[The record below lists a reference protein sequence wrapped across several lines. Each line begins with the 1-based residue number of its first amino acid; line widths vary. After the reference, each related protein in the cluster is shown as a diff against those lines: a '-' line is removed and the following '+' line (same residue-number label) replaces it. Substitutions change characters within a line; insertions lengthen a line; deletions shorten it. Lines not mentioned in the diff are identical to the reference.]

1 MIERMRK
8 EIFDFFPTYVCNF
21 NEVPINVLKDV
32 QEIRIRIGQ
41 PVNIR
46 GCNFDLFVGDKV
58 RQDSILKLLESFS
71 DNSIYAVQSEINSG
85 YITIRGGHRIG
96 ISGTCIIQDGQVKN
110 IKYISS
116 LNIRVAR
123 EVKECSNTVFK
134 YISKKNDFENTLI
147 LSPPRMWKNYT
158 S

>member
-1 MIERMRK
+1 MIERIRK

-21 NEVPINVLKDV
+21 NDVPINVLNDV

-41 PVNIR
+41 PVNVR
-46 GCNFDLFVGDKV
+46 GCKFDLFAGEKMK
-58 RQDSILKLLESFS
+58 QEYILKLLEAFS
-71 DNSIYAVQSEINSG
+71 DNSIYAVQSEINNG

-96 ISGTCIIQDGQVKN
+96 ISGTCIIENGQVKN

-123 EVKECSNTVFK
+123 EVKNCSNNIFK
-134 YISKKNDFENTLI
+134 YISRKNDFENTLI

-158 S
+158 T

>member
-1 MIERMRK
+1 MIERIRK

-21 NEVPINVLKDV
+21 NDVPINVLNDA

-46 GCNFDLFVGDKV
+46 GCKFDFFVGERL
-58 RQDSILKLLESFS
+58 RQDSILKLLEAFS
-71 DNSIYAVQSEINSG
+71 DNSIYAVQSEINNG
-85 YITIRGGHRIG
+85 YITIRGGHRVG
-96 ISGTCIIQDGQVKN
+96 ISGTCIIEDNKVKN

-147 LSPPRMWKNYT
+147 ISPPRMRKNYA

>member
-1 MIERMRK
+1 MIERIRK

-21 NEVPINVLKDV
+21 NDVPINVIENV
-32 QEIRIRIGQ
+32 QEIRLRIGQ
-41 PVNIR
+41 PINIR
-46 GCNFDLFVGDKV
+46 GCKFDLFIGDKLM
-58 RQDSILKLLESFS
+58 QDAILKLLEVFA

-96 ISGTCIIQDGQVKN
+96 ISGTCIIEDNQVKN

-123 EVKECSNTVFK
+123 EVKNCSNNIFE
-134 YISKKNDFENTLI
+134 YIPKKKEFENTLI
-147 LSPPRMWKNYT
+147 LSPPRVW
-158 S
+158 